1 MLIDK
6 PFIYTSELSY
16 HYTEAG
22 QRHTVLDAIDL
33 TVNKG
38 EIVALLGA
46 SGSGKSTLLNLLGGI
61 DQASSGSVHIDGHAF
76 SALQE
81 PDLTYFRRTH
91 IGFIYQLFNL
101 IPTLSVAENI
111 ALPLELSGVPSSIRQ
126 QQVCTWLKRVDLT
139 GREHAF
145 PDQLSGG
152 EQQRVAIAR
161 ALIHQP
167 ELVLADE
174 PTGNLDTVSGHKVLE
189 LLTILS
195 REQEQT
201 LIIVTHS
208 QIIANAAD
216 RILVMKAGKLEQGDQ
231 QTGRQIAW

>member
-1 MLIDK
+1 MSMNE
-6 PFIYTSELSY
+6 PFIYTSGLSY
-16 HYTEAG
+16 HYNEAG
-22 QRHTVLDAIDL
+22 HRHTVLDDIDL
-33 TVNKG
+33 SINKG

-61 DQASSGSVHIDGHAF
+61 DHAPSGSVHIAGKAF
-76 SALQE
+76 STLKE
-81 PDLTYFRRTH
+81 PDLTHFRRDH

-111 ALPLELSGVPSSIRQ
+111 ALPLELSGIPSSMRQ
-126 QQVCTWLKRVDLT
+126 QQVSEWLKRVDLT

-174 PTGNLDTVSGHKVLE
+174 PTGNLDAVSGHNVLA
-189 LLTILS
+189 LLTTLS
-195 REQEQT
+195 REQGQT
-201 LIIVTHS
+201 LVIVTHS
-208 QIIANAAD
+208 QTVAKAAD
-216 RILVMKAGKLEQGDQ
+216 RILVMKAGKLVQGDQ
-231 QTGRQIAW
+231 QLGIQIAW

>member
-1 MLIDK
+1 MPIDK
-6 PFIYTSELSY
+6 PFIYTSGLSY

-22 QRHTVLDAIDL
+22 HRHTVLDAIDL
-33 TVNKG
+33 TINKG

-61 DQASSGSVHIDGHAF
+61 DQASLGAVHIDGQAF
-76 SALQE
+76 SALPE
-81 PDLTYFRRTH
+81 PDLTHFRRIH

-111 ALPLELSGVPSSIRQ
+111 ALPLELSAVPSSVRQ
-126 QQVCTWLKRVDLT
+126 QQVHIWLKRVGLT
-139 GREHAF
+139 GREQAF

-167 ELVLADE
+167 QLVLADE
-174 PTGNLDTVSGHKVLE
+174 PTGNLDAVSGHKVLE
-189 LLTILS
+189 LLTTLS
-195 REQEQT
+195 REQGQT
-201 LIIVTHS
+201 LVIVTHS
-208 QIIANAAD
+208 QIVANAAD
-216 RILVMKAGKLEQGDQ
+216 RILVMEAGKLEQGEQ
-231 QTGRQIAW
+231 QTGIQTAW

>member
-1 MLIDK
+1 MPIDE
-6 PFIYTSELSY
+6 PFIHTTGLSY

-33 TVNKG
+33 TINKG

-61 DQASSGSVHIDGHAF
+61 DQAPSGFVHIDGQAF

-81 PDLTYFRRTH
+81 PDLTHFRRTH

-111 ALPLELSGVPSSIRQ
+111 ALPLELSAVPSSARQ
-126 QQVCTWLKRVDLT
+126 QQVHIWLKRVGLA
-139 GREHAF
+139 GREQAF

-167 ELVLADE
+167 QLVLADE
-174 PTGNLDTVSGHKVLE
+174 PTGNLDAISGHKVLE
-189 LLTILS
+189 LLTTLS
-195 REQEQT
+195 REQGQT
-201 LIIVTHS
+201 LVIVTHS
-208 QIIANAAD
+208 QTVANAAD
-216 RILVMKAGKLEQGDQ
+216 RILVMKAGKLERGEQ
-231 QTGRQIAW
+231 QTGIQTAW